1 MQKRKSETRRKPV
14 PLMASEEAKDYFN
27 IPAEV
32 FPDLRGGY
40 IVTADGSGMVNA
52 GIHSGDLL
60 IMDTE
65 TVAQDGDIV
74 AASLGDQFLCR
85 RLFFEGSQIRLRR
98 EDGITPDVV
107 TDDCIIRG
115 VLVGLMRNVRKN
127 TAL

>member
-1 MQKRKSETRRKPV
+1 MQKRKRETQRKPV
-14 PLMASEEAKDYFN
+14 PLMRSEEAKDYVN
-27 IPAEV
+27 IPTKV
-32 FPDLRGGY
+32 FPALKGGY

-85 RLFFEGSQIRLRR
+85 RIFFEGSQIRLRR

>member
-14 PLMASEEAKDYFN
+14 PLMRSEEAKDYVN
-27 IPAEV
+27 IPTKV
-32 FPDLRGGY
+32 FPALKGGY
-40 IVTADGSGMVNA
+40 IITADGSGMVNA
-52 GIHSGDLL
+52 GIQSGDLL
-60 IMDTE
+60 IMDTD

-85 RLFFEGSQIRLRR
+85 RIFFEGTQIRLRR

-115 VLVGLMRNVRKN
+115 VLVGLMRNVRKE
-127 TAL
+127 TAV

>member
-1 MQKRKSETRRKPV
+1 MQKRKRETQRKPV
-14 PLMASEEAKDYFN
+14 PLMRSEEAKDYVN
-27 IPAEV
+27 IPTKV
-32 FPDLRGGY
+32 FPALKGGY

-52 GIHSGDLL
+52 GIQSGDLL
-60 IMDTE
+60 IMDTD

-85 RLFFEGSQIRLRR
+85 RIFFEGTQVRLRR

-115 VLVGLMRNVRKN
+115 VLVGLMRNVRKE
-127 TAL
+127 TAV

>member
-1 MQKRKSETRRKPV
+1 MR
-14 PLMASEEAKDYFN
+14 SEEAKDYVN
-27 IPAEV
+27 IPTKV
-32 FPDLRGGY
+32 FPALKGGY

-52 GIHSGDLL
+52 GIQSGDLL

-85 RLFFEGSQIRLRR
+85 RIFFEGTQVRLRR

-115 VLVGLMRNVRKN
+115 VLVGLMRNVRKE
-127 TAL
+127 TAV

>member
-1 MQKRKSETRRKPV
+1 MQKRKRETQRKPV
-14 PLMASEEAKDYFN
+14 PLMRSEEAKDYVS
-27 IPAEV
+27 IPTKV
-32 FPDLRGGY
+32 FPALKGGY

-52 GIHSGDLL
+52 GIQSGDLL
-60 IMDTE
+60 IMDTD

-85 RLFFEGSQIRLRR
+85 RIFFEGTQVRLRR

-115 VLVGLMRNVRKN
+115 VLVGLMRNVRKE
-127 TAL
+127 TAV

>member
-1 MQKRKSETRRKPV
+1 MQKRKRETQRKPV
-14 PLMASEEAKDYFN
+14 PLMRSEEAKDYVN
-27 IPAEV
+27 IPTKV
-32 FPDLRGGY
+32 FPALKGGY

-52 GIHSGDLL
+52 GNQSGDLL
-60 IMDTE
+60 IMDTD

-85 RLFFEGSQIRLRR
+85 RIFFEGTQVRLRR

-115 VLVGLMRNVRKN
+115 VLVGLMRNVRKE
-127 TAL
+127 TAV

>member
-1 MQKRKSETRRKPV
+1 MQKRKRETQRKPV
-14 PLMASEEAKDYFN
+14 PLMRSEEPKDYVK
-27 IPAEV
+27 ILTKV
-32 FPDLRGGY
+32 FTALTGGY

-85 RLFFEGSQIRLRR
+85 RIFFEGSQIRLRR

-115 VLVGLMRNVRKN
+115 VLVGLMRNVRKE
-127 TAL
+127 TAV

>member
-1 MQKRKSETRRKPV
+1 MQKRKRETQRKPV
-14 PLMASEEAKDYFN
+14 PLMRSEEAKDYVN
-27 IPAEV
+27 IPTKV
-32 FPDLRGGY
+32 FPALKGGY

-52 GIHSGDLL
+52 GIQSGDLL
-60 IMDTE
+60 IMDTD

-85 RLFFEGSQIRLRR
+85 RIFFEGTQVRLRR